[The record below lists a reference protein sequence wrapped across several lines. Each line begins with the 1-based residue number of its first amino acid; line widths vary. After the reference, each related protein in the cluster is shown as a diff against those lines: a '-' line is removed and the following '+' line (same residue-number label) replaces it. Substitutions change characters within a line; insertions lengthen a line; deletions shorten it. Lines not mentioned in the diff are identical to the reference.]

1 MSFGLF
7 VFVFVVM
14 FFIIVSAFYWIC
26 VNCESIKC
34 IAICFLTFCIVIF
47 TLLLNFSWYDDPE
60 SAPTFIIE
68 KNLLKNLKKQEE
80 YKEQLEKLSILN
92 NSEIKKELTE
102 EIENNLNNEKDNFR
116 RFYYEL
122 KQREVDKQKKELYRN
137 LKNLISPEL
146 QQWISVNNLLLPY
159 SKIEKDNNDELND
172 KTEKW
177 NPAQELLIS
186 YIKECEL
193 TVFEAEKVQDFIR
206 NEIKAKR

>member
-7 VFVFVVM
+7 QLFAGVFVFM
-14 FFIIVSAFYWIC
+14 FFIIVIPLALYWIFEK
-26 VNCESIKC
+26 NESKGVKC
-34 IAICFLTFCIVIF
+34 SAICFLTVIF
-47 TLLLNFSWYDDPE
+47 TLLLNSFWYDNPE

-92 NSEIKKELTE
+92 NSETKKELTE

-137 LKNLISPEL
+137 LKKIDVLEELDNLYIFNEE
-146 QQWISVNNLLLPY
+146 SVL
-159 SKIEKDNNDELND
+159 EREG
-172 KTEKW
+172 E
-177 NPAQELLIS
+177 
-186 YIKECEL
+186 
-193 TVFEAEKVQDFIR
+193 
-206 NEIKAKR
+206 